1 MNETRPSDTISNDLM
16 AMRHA
21 HEAITIAL
29 KSCEYNGEI
38 ISAKEQKKLPINE
51 QIMNLCGLF
60 DMSEKSRKIL
70 LAALE
75 TAWKREEGDMAM
87 RKKS

>member
-29 KSCEYNGEI
+29 KSGEYNGEI
-38 ISAKEQKKLPINE
+38 ISAKEQKKLPIKN
-51 QIMNLCGLF
+51 QGRFCWQRWKPRGNAKRVIWQCG
-60 DMSEKSRKIL
+60 KRVKVKNRSR
-70 LAALE
+70 
-75 TAWKREEGDMAM
+75 
-87 RKKS
+87 